1 MGLSDTIETGKS
13 ITLGLDYKI
22 EKIELEDVNK
32 YFEFKLATV
41 LRDKNEDFIPTIST
55 INKKIQIYSEP

>member
-1 MGLSDTIETGKS
+1 MKNNSTENKNKYDIFNLNRLGLSDTIETGKS
-13 ITLGLDYKI
+13 IGLDYKI

-41 LRDKNEDFIPTIST
+41 
-55 INKKIQIYSEP
+55 